1 MVGELVILYGLQC
14 QSGDCPKTAQILP
27 VVAPVVV
34 QAEIYRPT
42 LLNRVLR
49 KSRPVYAVPVLIL
62 PAETKK
68 DEVK

>member
-1 MVGELVILYGLQC
+1 MLAEVVILYGLQC

-27 VVAPVVV
+27 TVAPVVV

-49 KSRPVYAVPVLIL
+49 KSRPVSVIVIQPE
-62 PAETKK
+62 PAKADK
-68 DEVK
+68 AAK

>member
-1 MVGELVILYGLQC
+1 MLAEVVILYGLQC
-14 QSGDCPKTAQILP
+14 QTGSCPKTAQILP

-49 KSRPVYAVPVLIL
+49 KPRPVSVIVIQPESAK
-62 PAETKK
+62 ADKAAK
-68 DEVK
+68 